1 MADASSIPQ
10 DLAQVASEKGIPIE
24 LIQRALALGFPADAV
39 KGQLSM
45 PGVTAEAAEA
55 FITEQERIRGGGE
68 VTVSPELS
76 ALATEHGWPE
86 PLVVRAL
93 KLGAQADFLM
103 NQIKAGITAAQAERF
118 IERQEKAREGGL
130 AQTLDLRWMH
140 VPTEWGVR
148 VRPGKKGL
156 TIGGINVGTYADIPD
171 VWPYR
176 TEMPRG
182 AYPIPGVPAMGYS
195 IYEKAELWAE
205 NAGDLY
211 EEAIQR
217 RWRPS
222 TDVSWET
229 MQDLPEEVEKAV
241 CQVCTWL
248 CEKALLAGDVTG
260 KWLPEMSYGYH
271 EVKLYLAT
279 AAYDYAHQFEVFRK
293 RALSNGGGMGF
304 QSPGYFHRAL
314 IDARAWTEASAAMHI
329 LDASHTMMVLQIG
342 EYAAHNEAESQI
354 CRYAMQDVARQ
365 MAYGIQHLKFFLM
378 KNHDRRPE
386 VHNYLNKAEAVF
398 LFEDEKDVPLRE
410 ALTILLG
417 GGASPEL
424 MADGHR
430 KLEYF
435 RARFVRDYLSRL
447 AAAGVPERKARINVA
462 LRKYVPQEEEAAA
475 AAAV

>member
-1 MADASSIPQ
+1 MADASPIPE

-39 KGQLSM
+39 KGQISM

-55 FITEQERIRGGGE
+55 FIAEQERIRAGGE
-68 VTVSPELS
+68 VTVPPEL
-76 ALATEHGWPE
+76 AAAAAEHNWPE
-86 PLVVRAL
+86 SLVVRAL
-93 KLGAQADFLM
+93 KLGAQADFLA
-103 NQIKAGITAAQAERF
+103 NQIKAGIAPEQAVRF
-118 IERQEKAREGGL
+118 IEQQERAREGGGL

-156 TIGGINVGTYADIPD
+156 TVGAINVGTYADIPD

-205 NAGDLY
+205 NSADLY

-222 TDVSWET
+222 TDIPWDT
-229 MQDLPEEVEKAV
+229 MEDLPGEIEKAV

-293 RALSNGGGMGF
+293 RALSNGGGMGL
-304 QSPGYFHRAL
+304 QSPGYFHRAV
-314 IDARAWTEASAAMHI
+314 IDARAWTEASAALHI
-329 LDASHTMMVLQIG
+329 LDASHTMMVLQVG
-342 EYAAHNEAESQI
+342 EYTAHTEAESMI
-354 CRYAMQDVARQ
+354 YRYAMQDVARQ

-378 KNHDRRPE
+378 KHHERRPE
-386 VHNYLNKAEAVF
+386 VHNYLNKSEAIFVY
-398 LFEDEKDVPLRE
+398 EDEKDTPLRE

-417 GGASPEL
+417 GGTSPEL

-435 RARFVRDYLSRL
+435 RARFVRDYLARL
-447 AAAGVPERKARINVA
+447 ASAGVPERRTKINST
-462 LRKYVPQEEEAAA
+462 LRKYVPQDEAAA
-475 AAAV
+475 TVAA